1 MKMKFSEASIDYL
14 WVIQLILQM
23 ELSDNYTNNT
33 SNNKMISNDA
43 GLREQA
49 TE

>member
-1 MKMKFSEASIDYL
+1 
-14 WVIQLILQM
+14 M

-43 GLREQA
+43 GLREHV